1 MKNRYKILLVMVGLV
16 LLVSCKPS
24 DKYVGDWYAVTGT
37 GDEVM
42 INFSK
47 EKTMTISGDD
57 QEESY
62 EINQTATGIL
72 NNTRYFRVEVEGA
85 SHYVIFEQSK
95 DEDNAKFV
103 KQTNQANDFEDLV
116 GDVIFLLNRND
127 FPSN

>member
-1 MKNRYKILLVMVGLV
+1 MKNRYKMLLLMVVLV

-24 DKYVGDWYAVTGT
+24 DKYVGDWYAVSSS

-47 EKTMTISGDD
+47 EKKMTITDGD
-57 QEESY
+57 QIETY

-72 NNTRYFRVEVEGA
+72 NNVRYFRIEIDGLN
-85 SHYVIFEQSK
+85 HYVIFEQSK
-95 DEDNAKFV
+95 DEDNAKLLQ
-103 KQTNQANDFEDLV
+103 QTNYANDFQDVV
-116 GDVIFLLNRND
+116 GDVIFLMNRND